1 MWTKPPGFPSDT
13 TSQFRLLNHRP
24 QAAWSGLIGAFALIY
39 CQCLAVA
46 QTPTV
51 AEELRQGA
59 EALHQGR
66 LEDAAEAFTSVTKSS
81 PQFAEA
87 HFNLGLVR
95 EEQGRNEEAMAS
107 LRKAIS
113 LKPRLRGANLFL
125 AIAEYRV
132 NHFDKAIAA
141 LQKETS
147 YYSSDANAWMWL
159 GVVQLAAENPA
170 EAAAA
175 LDKAARLAPD
185 NVDILYHRGR
195 AHLLVSKNSYEKM
208 FQVDPHSWRVHQV
221 LAQADAEADRHED
234 AIAEYHAAIQIAPKQ
249 PGLHEEKSGWPRDIR
264 RLRPR
269 GDQYHAAIQI
279 APKQPGLHEELGTE
293 YIKAGKPE
301 LADAEFQQ
309 ELEIDPN
316 NVLTRYKL
324 GTLETERG
332 QGAKAKELIEGAVR
346 QNPGLKDSA
355 YYLGRAEMELGNGEA
370 AAEAFNRAI
379 SAPDTDPEIVQQAW
393 YQLGVV
399 YRRLHRVE
407 DAQKAFATFQR
418 LKDEETQRMQGR
430 LKKKREA
437 SGQSA
442 APSSAPR
449 NPQ

>member
-113 LKPRLRGANLFL
+113 LKPR
-125 AIAEYRV
+125 
-132 NHFDKAIAA
+132 
-141 LQKETS
+141 
-147 YYSSDANAWMWL
+147 
-159 GVVQLAAENPA
+159 
-170 EAAAA
+170 
-175 LDKAARLAPD
+175 
-185 NVDILYHRGR
+185 HRGR
-195 AHLLVSKNSYEKM
+195 AHLLVSKHSYEKM

-234 AIAEYHAAIQIAPKQ
+234 AIAE
-249 PGLHEEKSGWPRDIR
+249 
-264 RLRPR
+264 
-269 GDQYHAAIQI
+269 YHAAIQI

-355 YYLGRAEMELGNGEA
+355 YYLGRAEMELGNGDA

-437 SGQSA
+437 SGQIA

>member
-1 MWTKPPGFPSDT
+1 LSMWTKPPGFPSGT

-249 PGLHEEKSGWPRDIR
+249 PGLHEE
-264 RLRPR
+264 
-269 GDQYHAAIQI
+269 
-279 APKQPGLHEELGTE
+279 LGTE

>member
-175 LDKAARLAPD
+175 LDKAAKLAPD

-195 AHLLVSKNSYEKM
+195 AHLLVSKESYARMLKA
-208 FQVDPHSWRVHQV
+208 DPKSWRVHQV
-221 LAQADAEADRHED
+221 LAQADAEAGRHEE
-234 AIAEYHAAIQIAPKQ
+234 ATAEYLASIELAPNQ
-249 PGLHEEKSGWPRDIR
+249 PGLHEG
-264 RLRPR
+264 
-269 GDQYHAAIQI
+269 
-279 APKQPGLHEELGTE
+279 LGTE
-293 YIKAGKPE
+293 YRMLGKME
-301 LADAEFQQ
+301 EAEAAL
-309 ELEIDPN
+309 EREVEIDPHN
-316 NVLTRYKL
+316 PVALYKL
-324 GTLETERG
+324 GTLEVERNN
-332 QGAKAKELIEGAVR
+332 GAKGKALIEAALE
-346 QNPGLKDSA
+346 QNPGLKQAD
-355 YYLGRAEMELGNGEA
+355 YYMGRAEMELGNDA
-370 AAEAFNRAI
+370 ASLRALKRAVAAD
-379 SAPDTDPEIVQQAW
+379 SDPETLEQAW
-393 YQLGVV
+393 YQLGIV
-399 YRRLHRVE
+399 YRRMHRMQE
-407 DAQKAFATFQR
+407 AEQALATFQK
-418 LKDEETQRMQGR
+418 LKDEEAQRHLER
-430 LKKKREA
+430 VEKKRMAEA
-437 SGQSA
+437 AESA
-442 APSSAPR
+442 ASSGP
-449 NPQ
+449 PKDP

>member
-1 MWTKPPGFPSDT
+1 LSMWTKPPGFPSDT

-125 AIAEYRV
+125 AIAEYRA

-234 AIAEYHAAIQIAPKQ
+234 AIAE
-249 PGLHEEKSGWPRDIR
+249 
-264 RLRPR
+264 
-269 GDQYHAAIQI
+269 YHAAIQI

>member
-249 PGLHEEKSGWPRDIR
+249 PGLHEE
-264 RLRPR
+264 
-269 GDQYHAAIQI
+269 
-279 APKQPGLHEELGTE
+279 LGTE

-309 ELEIDPN
+309 EQSDRKS
-316 NVLTRYKL
+316 TRLNSSHGY
-324 GTLETERG
+324 
-332 QGAKAKELIEGAVR
+332 ISYAV
-346 QNPGLKDSA
+346 
-355 YYLGRAEMELGNGEA
+355 
-370 AAEAFNRAI
+370 FC
-379 SAPDTDPEIVQQAW
+379 
-393 YQLGVV
+393 
-399 YRRLHRVE
+399 
-407 DAQKAFATFQR
+407 
-418 LKDEETQRMQGR
+418 
-430 LKKKREA
+430 LKKKKITILP
-437 SGQSA
+437 QSPPTYTLVTTQTA
-442 APSSAPR
+442 DHHHI
-449 NPQ
+449 

>member
-46 QTPTV
+46 QTPRV

-249 PGLHEEKSGWPRDIR
+249 PGLHEE
-264 RLRPR
+264 
-269 GDQYHAAIQI
+269 
-279 APKQPGLHEELGTE
+279 LGTE

>member
-1 MWTKPPGFPSDT
+1 
-13 TSQFRLLNHRP
+13 
-24 QAAWSGLIGAFALIY
+24 
-39 CQCLAVA
+39 
-46 QTPTV
+46 
-51 AEELRQGA
+51 
-59 EALHQGR
+59 
-66 LEDAAEAFTSVTKSS
+66 
-81 PQFAEA
+81 
-87 HFNLGLVR
+87 
-95 EEQGRNEEAMAS
+95 MAS

-208 FQVDPHSWRVHQV
+208 FHVDPHSWRVHQV

-234 AIAEYHAAIQIAPKQ
+234 AIAE
-249 PGLHEEKSGWPRDIR
+249 
-264 RLRPR
+264 
-269 GDQYHAAIQI
+269 YHAAIQI

-332 QGAKAKELIEGAVR
+332 QGAKDRKSTRLNSSHGYISYAV
-346 QNPGLKDSA
+346 
-355 YYLGRAEMELGNGEA
+355 
-370 AAEAFNRAI
+370 FC
-379 SAPDTDPEIVQQAW
+379 
-393 YQLGVV
+393 
-399 YRRLHRVE
+399 
-407 DAQKAFATFQR
+407 
-418 LKDEETQRMQGR
+418 
-430 LKKKREA
+430 LKKKKRRNRAPGDFSRITHLVLLQSLMSLTA
-437 SGQSA
+437 SHNSSTRYPLDSICHQHATMAQTTDSM
-442 APSSAPR
+442 PS
-449 NPQ
+449 QHI